1 MALVTTVGGASS
13 DSYVSLADADT
24 YFASGSHLQSA
35 VWAAMNDT
43 QQETALRTAARD
55 LDRLRYFGRKA
66 ATTQAL
72 EWPRVYR
79 GLWFADTI
87 PTAIKQAQMEQA
99 LARSAGACC
108 ATADPWSVISTEAQ
122 LLLKGY
128 WTNTGSVYAGDREQ
142 PGLYDFGSNPMDGQ
156 RELDDW
162 DDA

>member
-35 VWAAMNDT
+35 VWLALDDT
-43 QQETALRTAARD
+43 AQETALRTAARD
-55 LDRLRYFGRKA
+55 LDRLRYFGHKA
-66 ATTQAL
+66 STTQSL

-79 GLWFADTI
+79 GLWFADAI

-108 ATADPWSVISTEAQ
+108 SSPDAWGVLSVDCQ

-128 WTNTGSVYAGDREQ
+128 WSSMGVVYAGDREQ
-142 PGLYDFGSNPMDGQ
+142 PGLYDFGMNPMDGQ

-162 DDA
+162 DA